1 MCSAAVLRLIERD
14 AHDLLGD
21 AGDLD
26 VHLQRGDAA
35 LGAGHL
41 EVHVAEMILV
51 AEDVGQDREA
61 LTLEDEAHGDAGDRT
76 AQRHARIHQRQRG
89 AADGGH
95 GRRAVRTR

>member
-1 MCSAAVLRLIERD
+1 MISSVMPAILMSIWSEVMPLLR
-14 AHDLLGD
+14 
-21 AGDLD
+21 AGD
-26 VHLQRGDAA
+26 
-35 LGAGHL
+35 L

-95 GRRAVRTR
+95 GGGAVRSR